1 MAARNSK
8 QQLCIVTLGCHRF
21 LLPQPDALK
30 VIDIMSRAAQV
41 ATNYTDDG
49 FKYTV
54 GEAVDAELT
63 VVRPGQLVM
72 PQAEATPSASR
83 ARRKST
89 PQLEHNP
96 IRLLGD
102 F

>member
-8 QQLCIVTLGCHRF
+8 QQLCVVTLGYQRF

-30 VIDIMSRAAQV
+30 LIDIMSRAAQV
-41 ATNYTDDG
+41 ERDYADDG
-49 FKYTV
+49 LKFIV
-54 GEAVDAELT
+54 GEAPEADLS

-72 PQAEATPSASR
+72 PRAEATPSESR